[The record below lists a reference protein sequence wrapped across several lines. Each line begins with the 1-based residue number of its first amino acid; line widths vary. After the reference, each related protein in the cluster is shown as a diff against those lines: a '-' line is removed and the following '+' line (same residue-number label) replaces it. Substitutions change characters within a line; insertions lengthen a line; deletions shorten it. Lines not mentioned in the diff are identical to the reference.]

1 MGLIGKFKDKQYQ
14 KIVRENL
21 ERYKSIRG
29 KGENTEILCNCERW
43 VKADDIVYIYP
54 INVNYFDW
62 WSYELLDKENRKDG
76 EWKTKI
82 RINKKHKPYAY
93 IGYIPILK
101 EIPYYLHKWFA
112 KKDYALSIECKYCEN
127 DED

>member
-1 MGLIGKFKDKQYQ
+1 MGLIGYIKKRRYE
-14 KIVRENL
+14 KIVKKYL
-21 ERYKSIRG
+21 EKYKAI
-29 KGENTEILCNCERW
+29 KGYGEDTRILCNCERW
-43 VKADDIVYIYP
+43 VRTEEIVYIHP
-54 INVNYFDW
+54 VNVNYFDW
-62 WSYELLDKENRKDG
+62 WSYELLDKNNRKDG

-93 IGYIPILK
+93 IGYVPILK

-112 KKDYALSIECKYCEN
+112 KKDYALSIECKYCCD